1 MGQLTSQLG
10 GRVYLDTNI
19 IIYAV
24 EGHETHAELIKAVL
38 QALTERQLVA
48 VTSDL
53 TLAEVLIKPKR
64 HGNAN
69 IEEAYRRF
77 LSPTEVW
84 QNVSITREILED
96 AASLRATTSLK
107 LPDAIHFASAIQY
120 RCDSFLTND
129 HCFQKLSGLKV
140 VMLSE
145 LPVR

>member
-24 EGHETHAELIKAVL
+24 EGYETHAELIKAVL

-77 LSPTEVW
+77 LSPTEVGRTF
-84 QNVSITREILED
+84 QSRERF
-96 AASLRATTSLK
+96 SKTPRRFVPPLR
-107 LPDAIHFASAIQY
+107 
-120 RCDSFLTND
+120 
-129 HCFQKLSGLKV
+129 
-140 VMLSE
+140 
-145 LPVR
+145 